1 MTAGRLLLFLIVIGA
16 AVWLF
21 QSSLVGPATPAA
33 KPSAPLERARSAAR
47 RSQARNGQ
55 TAAAA
60 GDLDSAAPA
69 GGVTENMTP
78 EQVRSLLGPPDEVS
92 SEESSSFGNPRERW
106 TYRKAGK
113 SVVFE
118 NGVAVRIE

>member
-1 MTAGRLLLFLIVIGA
+1 MTAGRLLLFLIVVGA

-21 QSSLVGPATPAA
+21 QSSLIGPATPAA
-33 KPSAPLERARSAAR
+33 KSSAPLERARSAAR
-47 RSQARNGQ
+47 RSEARNAQ
-55 TAAAA
+55 TATAA
-60 GDLDSAAPA
+60 GDLDSAPPA
-69 GGVTENMTP
+69 GGVTENMTS

-92 SEESSSFGNPRERW
+92 SEESSSGNPRERW

>member
-1 MTAGRLLLFLIVIGA
+1 MTAGRLLLFLIVVGA

-21 QSSLVGPATPAA
+21 QSSLIGPATPAA
-33 KPSAPLERARSAAR
+33 RSSAPLERARSAAR
-47 RSQARNGQ
+47 RSEARNAQ

-60 GDLDSAAPA
+60 SDLDFVLPA
-69 GGVTENMTP
+69 GGVTENMTS

-92 SEESSSFGNPRERW
+92 SEESSSGTSRERW